1 MVHPPK
7 CPRCGTPLEPGT
19 TRFHEPFDT
28 YWRCPVCRYSCN
40 VDLSPTNWHNILAN
54 ELDLYAKESKSYK
67 DNLANYIHMGME
79 PKLGLQRIQ
88 KFDSDFLDSTITL
101 HKNID
106 AMLSRPANQSYRVKF
121 NLVYGL
127 TEYNFAQACVQL
139 QQYKFAEPYIQA
151 AMKYVPANSSYFPS
165 VLELS
170 EEIDRK
176 IHPAIPDAPPEAP
189 PVKALPKAEV
199 QQKAEPQ
206 PKEANV
212 LPKEDPR
219 PTFHSSVMPLDKEE
233 NISPSSAKGCFIY
246 IIIPFLLLLGI
257 GYFMILIL
265 SPK

>member
-1 MVHPPK
+1 MIHLPE

-40 VDLSPTNWHNILAN
+40 ADLSPTNWHNILAN
-54 ELDLYAKESKSYK
+54 ELDLYAKEGKSYK

-151 AMKYVPANSSYFPS
+151 AMKYVPSNNPYFPS
-165 VLELS
+165 VLALS

-176 IHPAIPDAPPEAP
+176 IHPAISDAPPPPPEAP
-189 PVKALPKAEV
+189 SVKALPKAEV
-199 QQKAEPQ
+199 
-206 PKEANV
+206 
-212 LPKEDPR
+212 LPKEEPLPKEEVH

-233 NISPSSAKGCFIY
+233 NIFSSSTRGCFIY
-246 IIIPFLLLLGI
+246 IIAPFLLLLGI
-257 GYFMILIL
+257 GYLMILIL